1 MSEPNKATMLA
12 HLVDVKPS
20 GSEGN
25 IVKDIVF
32 LDEHGDPVDFAYT
45 DEKAVAAVK
54 AKSQIAALTAL
65 ATSAD
70 LATTVAKVNEIITA
84 LKA

>member
-12 HLVDVKPS
+12 RLGTVKPS

-32 LDEHGDPVDFAYT
+32 LDKDGNPV
-45 DEKAVAAVK
+45 AVATN
-54 AKSQIAALTAL
+54 AKSQIAALTNL
-65 ATSAD
+65 ASSAD
-70 LATTVAKVNEIITA
+70 LPTTVKKVNEIIAA